1 MAVDDSTGK
10 SYLPRTR
17 KTRALLAILAMA
29 SPKPVLRPQLA
40 SLLWSRREQEQARGS
55 LRQSVHEVQDTLGPA
70 WSHLFITDRHHLSL
84 RGPALEIDALLLA
97 QPAVISIEM
106 LNRFE
111 DVLLEDLNGLD
122 PAFDRWLEDERARFQ
137 RIGRTIGESLLAKC
151 DEPVGGDRRSRTIAD
166 HRPDRMRARGE
177 RSCGATRN
185 VAILSRRWLPTTAAA
200 ASSPRIPTAGL
211 RPKPRT

>member
-1 MAVDDSTGK
+1 MNS
-10 SYLPRTR
+10 RTR
-17 KTRALLAILAMA
+17 WVRHGAIFS
-29 SPKPVLRPQLA
+29 SPTATTCRFAV
-40 SLLWSRREQEQARGS
+40 
-55 LRQSVHEVQDTLGPA
+55 
-70 WSHLFITDRHHLSL
+70 
-84 RGPALEIDALLLA
+84 PALEIDALLLA

-151 DEPVGGDRRSRTIAD
+151 DEPVAAIDAAEHLLTIDRIHEGAWRTI
-166 HRPDRMRARGE
+166 MRSHAW
-177 RSCGATRN
+177 S
-185 VAILSRRWLPTTAAA
+185 VAILSPPWRPTTAAV
-200 ASSPRIPTAGL
+200 ASSPRIPTDGL